1 MPIVQVL
8 LDVPIPKVF
17 DYWSEEVTSQ
27 DCGFRVLV
35 PFGRQKKIGII
46 WAVNSSSTYPQEK
59 IKSIEA
65 LWRDIPPFNQLD
77 WALMQF
83 SSQYYHYPL
92 GQVVLGALPPAFRK
106 LTGWRSASARK
117 KIEPD
122 TAPELNRLL
131 TLNAEQQR
139 ALDCIT
145 AATGFQTFLLHGVT
159 GSGKTEVYLKAT
171 RWALDLGR
179 QVLILVPEINL
190 TPQLESRFK
199 AVLGT
204 QSVVAL
210 HSSVPEKERA
220 KRWLK
225 AQSGEAK
232 VVLGT
237 RLAIFCPM
245 PQLGLIV
252 VDEEHDLS
260 FKQMDSLR
268 YHARDLAVWRAHL
281 YDIPIV
287 LGSATP
293 SLESWWQSEQGKY
306 TCLSLTQRAHP
317 EAQISSVELVR
328 TTKKGGE
335 MTDIVLNALEQNLID
350 GHQSLVFIN
359 RRGFAP
365 VLYCAD
371 CAWCAP
377 CHACST
383 RLVIHRRAGKLRCH
397 SCGHQES
404 IPQYCAHCHSQN
416 LQALGDGT
424 QRIEEQLRE
433 RWPLARIA
441 RIDRDTI
448 GNPQEWQ
455 SICGQMKAGQL
466 DILVGTQM
474 LAKGHDFEG
483 LTLVVGLQLD
493 GALYSTD
500 FRASEHLF
508 AQILQVSGR
517 AGRGQSIG
525 RVLIQTQFPDH
536 PLYVDSVRHDYVMFA
551 RSLLE
556 ERKTLGLPPFCYQ
569 MMLKTK
575 AKNQEA
581 LINFMEQALAQG
593 LVIKNVMIQL
603 FDPVPPVVSRQAGFY
618 RYQLLVQ
625 SKNRAALQ
633 QFAIRWVEGLWTIK
647 GNVQW
652 YIDRDPMCE

>member
-8 LDVPIPKVF
+8 LDIPIPKIF
-17 DYWSEEVTSQ
+17 DYWSDDATPQ
-27 DCGFRVLV
+27 DRGFRVLV

-46 WAVNSSSTYPQEK
+46 WAVSSSSTHPQEK
-59 IKSIEA
+59 IKPIEG
-65 LWRDIPPFNQLD
+65 LWRDIPPFNELD
-77 WALMQF
+77 WALLQF
-83 SSQYYHYPL
+83 TSQYYHYPL
-92 GQVVLGALPPAFRK
+92 GQVALGALPPAFRK
-106 LTGWRSASARK
+106 LAGWSASTRK
-117 KIEPD
+117 KAESD
-122 TAPELNRLL
+122 AELKASFLL
-131 TLNAEQQR
+131 NLNEEQQR

-145 AATGFQTFLLHGVT
+145 ETKCFRTFLLHGVT
-159 GSGKTEVYLKAT
+159 GSGKTEIYLKAT
-171 RWALDLGR
+171 RWALDLGH

-190 TPQLESRFK
+190 TPQLEGRFK
-199 AVLGT
+199 AVLGV

-237 RLAIFCPM
+237 RLAVFCPM
-245 PQLGLIV
+245 PHLGLIV

-260 FKQMDSLR
+260 YKQMDSLR

-281 YDIPIV
+281 YDIPVV

-306 TCLSLTQRAHP
+306 TRLSLTKRAHP
-317 EAQISSVELVR
+317 EAQIAAVELVR
-328 TTKKGGE
+328 TTKKNGE
-335 MTDIVLNALEQNLID
+335 MTDTVLQALEQNLVN
-350 GHQSLVFIN
+350 GQQSLVFIN

-383 RLVIHRRAGKLRCH
+383 RLVIHRRIGKLRCH

-433 RWPLARIA
+433 RWPMARIA
-441 RIDRDTI
+441 RIDRDSI
-448 GNPQEWQ
+448 GNPKEWQ
-455 SICGQMKAGQL
+455 AICAQMKDGQL

-493 GALYSTD
+493 GALYSAD

-517 AGRGQSIG
+517 AGRGQSVG
-525 RVLIQTQFPDH
+525 KVLLQTQFPDH
-536 PLYVDSVRHDYVMFA
+536 PLYIDSVRHDYAVFA
-551 RSLLE
+551 KSLLE
-556 ERKTLGLPPFCYQ
+556 ERKMLGLPPFCYQ
-569 MMLKTK
+569 LMLK
-575 AKNQEA
+575 AQSKNKEA
-581 LINFMEQALAQG
+581 LVLFMEQALSQG
-593 LVIKNVMIQL
+593 KRIENTMIQL
-603 FDPVPPVVSRQAGFY
+603 FDPVAPVMSRQAGFY
-618 RYQLLVQ
+618 RYHLLVQ
-625 SKNRAALQ
+625 SKNRSSLQ
-633 QFAIRWVEGLWTIK
+633 KFATLWIEGVWGIK
-647 GNVQW
+647 GGVQW
-652 YIDRDPMCE
+652 YIDRDPMYE

>member
-8 LDVPIPKVF
+8 LDVPIPKLF
-17 DYWSEEVTSQ
+17 DYWSEEASSQ
-27 DCGFRVLV
+27 DRGFRVLV
-35 PFGRQKKIGII
+35 SFGRQKKVGII
-46 WAVNSSSTYPQEK
+46 WAVHASSTYPQEK
-59 IKSIEA
+59 IKPIEA
-65 LWRDIPPFNQLD
+65 LWRDIPAFSEFD
-77 WALMQF
+77 WSLLQF
-83 SSQYYHYPL
+83 ASQYYHYPL
-92 GQVVLGALPPAFRK
+92 GQVALGALPPAFRK
-106 LTGWRSASARK
+106 LAGWSATIRK
-117 KIEPD
+117 KIDPNTAIEP
-122 TAPELNRLL
+122 NSLL
-131 TLNAEQQR
+131 TLNLEQQK
-139 ALDCIT
+139 ALKCIT
-145 AATGFQTFLLHGVT
+145 EKSGFQTFLLHGVT
-159 GSGKTEVYLKAT
+159 GSGKTEVYLRAT

-190 TPQLESRFK
+190 TPQLEARFK
-199 AVLGT
+199 AVLGA

-245 PQLGLIV
+245 PHLGLIV

-260 FKQMDSLR
+260 YKQMDGLR
-268 YHARDLAVWRAHL
+268 YHARDLAVKRAHL
-281 YDIPIV
+281 SDIPIV

-293 SLESWWQSEQGKY
+293 SLESWWQSERGKY
-306 TCLSLTQRAHP
+306 IRLSLTQRAHP
-317 EAQISSVELVR
+317 EAQISSVDLVR

-335 MTDIVLNALEQNLID
+335 MTDIVLQALEQNLAK
-350 GHQSLVFIN
+350 GQQSLVFIN

-397 SCGHQES
+397 SCGHQEP

-433 RWPLARIA
+433 RWPSARIA
-441 RIDRDTI
+441 RIDRDTV
-448 GNPQEWQ
+448 GNPKVWQ
-455 SICGQMKAGQL
+455 AICTQMKTGQL
-466 DILVGTQM
+466 DILVGTQI

-483 LTLVVGLQLD
+483 LTLIVGLQLD

-517 AGRGQSIG
+517 AGRGQSVG
-525 RVLIQTQFPDH
+525 KVLIQTQFPDH
-536 PLYVDSVRHDYVMFA
+536 PLYVDSVRHDYAMFA
-551 RSLLE
+551 KSLLE

-569 MMLKTK
+569 MMLK
-575 AKNQEA
+575 AQSKNQEA
-581 LINFMEQALAQG
+581 LVKFMEQALIQG
-593 LVIKNVMIQL
+593 KRVKNATIQL
-603 FDPVPPVVSRQAGFY
+603 FDPVPPVLSRQAGLY

-625 SKNRAALQ
+625 SKNRAELQ
-633 QFAIRWVEGLWTIK
+633 KFAILWVEGLWNIK
-647 GNVQW
+647 GSIHW
-652 YIDRDPMCE
+652 CLDRDPMCE